1 MARLFRRTVSV
12 TYVCKTFS
20 SCVCMRSC
28 QLTMW
33 RQVAGGPDCPTKQ
46 VNAQV
51 EGTPKFDKSLSS
63 GAPRNVMHDGC
74 KCSCTHRYLVN
85 TVLVWWLTPLPACP
99 PPPPACVGCSQG
111 VEAGEPRQ
119 FARMRMPLV
128 CAVQLALL
136 ALQWVALW
144 SMSCLPVVVYV
155 MFARIWMVRCTMMYS
170 PE

>member
-1 MARLFRRTVSV
+1 MARLFRRAVSIS
-12 TYVCKTFS
+12 YVCKTCS
-20 SCVCMRSC
+20 NCVCMRSC
-28 QLTMW
+28 QRTMW

-63 GAPRNVMHDGC
+63 GAARNVMHDGC

-119 FARMRMPLV
+119 FAR
-128 CAVQLALL
+128 CA
-136 ALQWVALW
+136 
-144 SMSCLPVVVYV
+144 CLGLCCAAGAVGSAVGCIVVYV
-155 MFARIWMVRCTMMYS
+155 VFARIWMVRCTMMYS